1 MSYIRRLK
9 RKHVDP
15 VTGSKSRKGNNES
28 RLQLIILE
36 NNLNNLC
43 KVHRTRTIAHMK

>member
-1 MSYIRRLK
+1 MSYKRRLT

-15 VTGSKSRKGNNES
+15 ITGTKMRKGNNGS
-28 RLQLIILE
+28 TLQLIILE

-43 KVHRTRTIAHMK
+43 KVHRTRTIAHMR